1 MGVIALSQVVLVA
14 FAIGFFIG
22 HFTGSDK
29 VVTVTAQQ
37 VKNEELKEAQEEE
50 EAPALAEARI
60 EKEKA
65 EKEGEEKAAEVAKQT
80 KEEEAEAKNGEG
92 EEPEE
97 TAGTGEE
104 AGTAAGGGAMAA
116 AGKEV
121 FTSNCGT
128 CHTLSEAGTTGEVGP
143 NLDQLMPE
151 KSLVETQVTNGGG
164 GMPPFGGQLSEE
176 EIQDVATY
184 VSEVAGT

>member
-1 MGVIALSQVVLVA
+1 MGVIALSQVILVA
-14 FAIGFFIG
+14 FALGFFLG

-29 VVTVTAQQ
+29 VTTVTAQQ
-37 VKNEELKEAQEEE
+37 VKAEEQKEATEEE

-60 EKEKA
+60 EKAKA
-65 EKEGEEKAAEVAKQT
+65 ENEGKEKAAEVAKQT
-80 KEEEAEAKNGEG
+80 KEEEAEAKQGEG

-97 TAGTGEE
+97 TASGKGEE
-104 AGTAAGGGAMAA
+104 AGAAGGAMAA

-128 CHTLSEAGTTGEVGP
+128 CHTLADAGTSGEVGP
-143 NLDQLMPE
+143 NLDELMPT

-176 EIQDVATY
+176 EIQDVAEY
-184 VSEVAGT
+184 VSSVAGS